1 MENSKQSS
9 TPFKT
14 PSKIRKKAP
23 SKKVKSRQSKRIR
36 LKRQPL
42 PPSSPTHAFADF
54 TEDKDFLKWY
64 RNHLPLTQKLLNA
77 KYVEKQ
83 NLEKDLLAPM
93 SSQMFKA
100 HTILFTFQEKFAREV
115 LTSPDYYEIFDGFE
129 PRDQMTSLTINET
142 TLETTID
149 LDLHKPETSSVS
161 SLECNS
167 NNTTSRST
175 FE

>member
-1 MENSKQSS
+1 MVNSKQNP
-9 TPFKT
+9 TPFKM
-14 PSKIRKKAP
+14 PSKIRKKTP
-23 SKKVKSRQSKRIR
+23 SKKVKSRQPKRFR
-36 LKRQPL
+36 PKRQPL
-42 PPSSPTHAFADF
+42 PHPLPTHAFADF

-77 KYVEKQ
+77 KYVERQ
-83 NLEKDLLAPM
+83 NLEKDLQAPM
-93 SSQMFKA
+93 SSQVTKS

-115 LTSPDYYEIFDGFE
+115 LTSPDYYEMFDGFE
-129 PRDQMTSLTINET
+129 PRDQMTPLTNNET